1 MRTHFSAEDQ
11 EIVKDCCISRAIQT
25 LMKAYDDCE
34 GVTFAGVGL
43 DALIAAWQAFE
54 VSRTTAKE
62 NDPIFHALLNEA
74 IKTQENGHE
83 LYLSTDQVGIWVE
96 HIGLILT
103 PSFALEAFNYYL
115 DTWIHPHSP
124 TSGGVPYHL
133 LDFDMDGTRDYS
145 IGLSF
150 DDNGEIV
157 FDPQMKWDGIVDL
170 AKRVFFFM
178 IATTEKLEAWKAA
191 SKGGK
196 LAFTEICAIRRLFF
210 FFEVP
215 TKLQEM
221 QHPQLLTL
229 TKLQRASNK
238 KKGVHLTAKDISN
251 ILETFGPIARPESKV
266 GPESPPVTR
275 S

>member
-34 GVTFAGVGL
+34 AVTFAGVGL

-62 NDPIFHALLNEA
+62 NDPRFHALLNEA

-96 HIGLILT
+96 HLGLILT
-103 PSFALEAFNYYL
+103 PSFALETFNYYL

-196 LAFTEICAIRRLFF
+196 LAFTEIYA
-210 FFEVP
+210 
-215 TKLQEM
+215 
-221 QHPQLLTL
+221 
-229 TKLQRASNK
+229 
-238 KKGVHLTAKDISN
+238 TAKDISN

-275 S
+275 SWVLTPTKRIRCLPFSMRWYKSAQISLLN